1 MKPTLLRNIFLI
13 LTFQEKKKK
22 NPSSIMLSAKISKNV
37 TLQESAE
44 EMG

>member
-13 LTFQEKKKK
+13 LTFQEKKK